1 MERTLIA
8 PGVHLSCDPAE
19 KFNRCRISIHF
30 AFPAQRATATAHALL
45 PLVLERG
52 YALVLDGGRVLPDRA
67 AARTHPQMTIRF
79 RDGEMRVMQPNKE
92 GAYGSEKKLTFEE
105 RLQQVEALIAKMES
119 GEMPLE
125 EAMQQYEAGLNA
137 LNALEKELT
146 AAQQRLTVLR
156 QQSGED
162 IEVPMEEQQ

>member
-1 MERTLIA
+1 M
-8 PGVHLSCDPAE
+8 
-19 KFNRCRISIHF
+19 
-30 AFPAQRATATAHALL
+30 
-45 PLVLERG
+45 
-52 YALVLDGGRVLPDRA
+52 A
-67 AARTHPQMTIRF
+67 A
-79 RDGEMRVMQPNKE
+79 K
-92 GAYGSEKKLTFEE
+92 KKLTFEE

-125 EAMQQYEAGLNA
+125 EAMQQYEAGRNA

-162 IEVPMEEQQ
+162 VELPMEEQQ